1 MQHNPFLNL
10 HFDHDTRWPLRKI
23 FATADSI
30 VWQQTL
36 CSLSFMGYK
45 TAVLENKRRTGTEK
59 AKSSLHL
66 AWLVLCLSSPSASLQ
81 ALQYG
86 GFVSREWLDA
96 KGLLRCK
103 EAVDPKHAEPSQG
116 YLVCAT
122 LQTVVPILSLFPLRV
137 GTFIVQFS
145 AILLR
150 NLPEGVAK
158 EEYNYPEYWESKYSY
173 IPSTPVPT
181 HLIHLRLLLVLILSA
196 MLTCPVL
203 IVSYPEFGLTLSGR
217 KSL

>member
-23 FATADSI
+23 FARADSI
-30 VWQQTL
+30 VWQQAL

-45 TAVLENKRRTGTEK
+45 TAMLENKRRTGTEK
-59 AKSSLHL
+59 AKSPLHL
-66 AWLVLCLSSPSASLQ
+66 AWLVLCLSSPSASL

-86 GFVSREWLDA
+86 SFVPREWLDA

-158 EEYNYPEYWESKYSY
+158 EEHNYPEYWESKYSY